1 MLRVVNVPEKNIMHI
16 PAVAHVD
23 GSARVQTVDKRENP
37 GSWQLIDIL
46 HKINDVPLVLNTSF
60 NFASKPTVE
69 SPRTRS
75 TVLNQQTLMCG
86 WLKTGLFPQVLLKN
100 LRRYPADHSSNNPP
114 PPERLTGCLPLCK
127 KKVEFLD
134 LSQGVSFIGV
144 LWAIIDKCSLNF

>member
-46 HKINDVPLVLNTSF
+46 DKINDVPLVLNTSF

-69 SPRTRS
+69 TPQDAVDCFES
-75 TVLNQQTLMCG
+75 TDIDVRLIED
-86 WLKTGLFPQVLLKN
+86 WIISTGPIEEF
-100 LRRYPADHSSNNPP
+100 
-114 PPERLTGCLPLCK
+114 E
-127 KKVEFLD
+127 KV
-134 LSQGVSFIGV
+134 SR
-144 LWAIIDKCSLNF
+144 